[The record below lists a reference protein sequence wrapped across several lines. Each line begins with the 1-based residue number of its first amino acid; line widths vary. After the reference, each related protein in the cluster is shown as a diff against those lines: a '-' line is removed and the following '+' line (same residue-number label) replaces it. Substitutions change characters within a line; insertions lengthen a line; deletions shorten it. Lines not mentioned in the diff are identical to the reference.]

1 MTIDL
6 RELTPEESAKPYAK
20 YYYLE
25 PAPPDAGMLELIQRG
40 KPIDPA
46 QALPI
51 ENINDLLTP
60 GSLEVE
66 TGYCILP
73 NGAGYAAV
81 NTKMPGVTAE
91 MINWWMAWH
100 SLEDLRY
107 KIWWPQGHFSVSV
120 SDEDRPKVLD
130 PGRSLTEKFQG
141 ITHHVLEDVGNGTE
155 SIFISFLTPEE
166 MGFDMSRFKTPN
178 VAALVAANGL
188 ASPAGAPADAPNVP
202 AVMCHFIREI
212 PGGIEY
218 RTRFW
223 MGYHMIGGKPK
234 LLLPPGIKVPEAA
247 PFGLAMHNVLEY
259 SNLRAI
265 LPQIYAEQK
274 GEVVL

>member
-1 MTIDL
+1 MKIDL

-25 PAPPDAGMLELIQRG
+25 PASPDPEMLDLIRPG

-51 ENINDLLTP
+51 ENINNLLNP
-60 GSLEVE
+60 GYLEVE

-81 NTKMPGVTAE
+81 HTKMPGVTAE

-107 KIWWPQGHFSVSV
+107 KIWWPQGHFNVSI
-120 SDEDRPKVLD
+120 SEEDRRKVLD
-130 PGRSLTEKFQG
+130 PGRAPTEKFQG
-141 ITHHVLEDVGNGTE
+141 ITHHVMEDVGNGTE
-155 SIFISFLTPEE
+155 SIFISFLTPKE
-166 MGFDMSRFKTPN
+166 MGFDMSRFHSSH
-178 VAALVAANGL
+178 VATLVAANGL
-188 ASPAGAPADAPNVP
+188 SSPAGAQPDAPKVP
-202 AVMCHFIREI
+202 AVMCHFIREM

-223 MGYHMIGGKPK
+223 LGYHMFDGKPK
-234 LLLPPGIKVPEAA
+234 LLLPPGFRVPEAA
-247 PFGLAMHNVLEY
+247 PFGLAMHNVQEY

-265 LPQIYAEQK
+265 LPQIYTEQK
-274 GEVVL
+274 GIIA